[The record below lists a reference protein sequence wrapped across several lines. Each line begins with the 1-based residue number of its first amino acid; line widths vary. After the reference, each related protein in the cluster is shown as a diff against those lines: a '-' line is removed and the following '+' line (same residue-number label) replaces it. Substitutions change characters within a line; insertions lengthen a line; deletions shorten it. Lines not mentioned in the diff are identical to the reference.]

1 MDRDLHN
8 INSDNRQF
16 GLTNITNTYLRK
28 NIIDCPISRNP
39 LKIWHQLTI
48 KYDHYVYHKI

>member
-16 GLTNITNTYLRK
+16 GLTNVTNTYLRK
-28 NIIDCPISRNP
+28 NIDAYDRLSNFEKPIKNLAPIDD
-39 LKIWHQLTI
+39 KI
-48 KYDHYVYHKI
+48 